1 MVIVMPKVFSI
12 VIPVV
17 EQRDKFLPILISELG
32 KEAHLIEEIIIC
44 RSGLDESKRDQYIS
58 WLNQFTMNQEEVIPI
73 LLESSRKSRNAGGNR
88 NIGARR
94 AKSDW
99 IAFIDADDKYSE
111 KRLSILKKVIEDN
124 VEVNLILH
132 SYTYLNELGEF
143 PLIQASER
151 KTFEPI
157 LNDVLYDENFAKS
170 YSEEDT
176 NINVPTSAGGRS
188 RVHHGHV
195 TVRKSVFDKIQY
207 LNEGVAE
214 DGKFCRRVLREL
226 GGVIYLAVPLSIY
239 VVNESATNI
248 SPLMNRIEGLRAL
261 FKSRR

>member
-1 MVIVMPKVFSI
+1 MVDVMSKIFSI

-17 EQRDKFLPILISELG
+17 EKHDMFLPSLISELG

-44 RSGLDESKRDQYIS
+44 RSGLDESKRNQYIY
-58 WLNQFTMNQEEVIPI
+58 WLNQFTMNQEEVTPI
-73 LLESSRKSRNAGGNR
+73 FLESSRQSRNAGGNR
-88 NIGARR
+88 NVGARR
-94 AKSDW
+94 AKSEW

-111 KRLSILKKVIEDN
+111 KRLSILKKVIEQN
-124 VEVNLILH
+124 VGVNLILH
-132 SYTYLNELGEF
+132 SYTYQNELDEF
-143 PLIQASER
+143 PLIQVNEQ

-157 LNDVLYDENFAKS
+157 LNDVLFDENFSNS
-170 YSEEDT
+170 YSEKDT

-239 VVNESATNI
+239 MVNESATNI
-248 SPLMNRIEGLRAL
+248 SPLMNKIKGLRAV
-261 FKSRR
+261 FNSRR